1 MDDLLEDLAGGR
13 ITLDKAKKEMWKR
26 LYIQG
31 VSNLDFGREGR
42 TGIPEIII
50 AEGKTDEHLHDT
62 AASALESGNRALISR
77 IDEGTKDNLLGS
89 LEGEL
94 KEKYDPEARF
104 LILRKEGF
112 TVPEIRGKVGFITA
126 GTSDIPV
133 SREGEIIA
141 MEMGCEVRSFY
152 DIGVAGIHRIVEP
165 LRDLSDWG
173 ADVLVVAAGREG
185 ALPTVISGLVPVPV
199 IGLPVSTGYGIHG
212 KGEAALFAM
221 LQSCSPICVVNI
233 DAGLIAGAV
242 AARIARGSGRT

>member
-13 ITLDKAKKEMWKR
+13 ITLEKAKEEMWKR
-26 LYIQG
+26 LYVQG
-31 VSNLDFGREGR
+31 ASNLDFGREGR
-42 TGIPEIII
+42 TGIPEVII
-50 AEGKTDEHLHDT
+50 AEGKADEHLLEAV
-62 AASALESGNRALISR
+62 AAALDRGDRALISR
-77 IDEGTKDNLLGS
+77 IDEGSRDNLLGS
-89 LEGEL
+89 LEGVL
-94 KEKYDPEARF
+94 KEEYDPLARF
-104 LILRKEGF
+104 LILKREGF
-112 TVPEIRGKVGFITA
+112 TGPEMRGKVGFITA

-133 SREGEIIA
+133 SREGEMIA
-141 MEMGCEVRSFY
+141 REMGCEVRSFY
-152 DIGVAGIHRIVEP
+152 DIGVAGIHRIVQP

-212 KGEAALFAM
+212 KGEAALFSM

-242 AARIARGSGRT
+242 AARIARGNTGV